1 MVGGSHT
8 QDSIATRALNLAPDS
23 TGANNL
29 SATVAIIDG
38 YPVIKHPPGGPYPVI
53 VPCQGLRLVVNGRE
67 RKEPT
72 PVTVEDKV
80 EILPVDERQE
90 GYWRVKV
97 SGNKLEVLLQMQP
110 GVIRRRRLKDLPPAQ
125 VLQLETMEQESFYTP
140 FTLEDLVRELK
151 SQGIQ
156 YGIDWQACARL
167 AEAPAEGT
175 WTIARGQPALP
186 GKDATVVLLFTTQDK
201 VPVTIKE
208 EEQNV
213 NFRERF
219 QFTSVEPGTVLAR
232 KHPVTKGQPG
242 RAVTGEIILPPE
254 PREIGLVALQGAI
267 LSENGL
273 EVVAAR
279 AGRPVARKTKDRV
292 IIEVIPAL
300 CHGGNVDLT
309 SGNITFSG
317 DVIIA
322 GQVEEGMAIEAGGN
336 VYVGDTIS
344 RAMVRAGGSI
354 EVAGN
359 VFVSVLAA
367 GGTTAFQQRLSPLL
381 ARIADDLE
389 RLIAAIKQLLRH
401 PSLKKDD
408 LKGGIGPLVLLLME
422 KKFQDLASTVELLQ
436 KEAQRLPSIPLGA
449 PEGLINDLEYLA
461 RSPLAI
467 KRMGYLEAMLKK
479 VTTWREDIGATP
491 QVEADVTINYAV
503 NSTIVATGNIK
514 VVGDGCYHSRLQAG
528 KSVTINGVFRGG
540 ELQAQ
545 GDIYIRELGSRS
557 GTETRVVTRAGAR
570 VTAGHVFENTSIQ
583 IGPRLH
589 SFNQEERGVSLWLDR
604 EGEIIKHY
612 FTTPV
617 L

>member
-1 MVGGSHT
+1 M
-8 QDSIATRALNLAPDS
+8 
-23 TGANNL
+23 
-29 SATVAIIDG
+29 
-38 YPVIKHPPGGPYPVI
+38 
-53 VPCQGLRLVVNGRE
+53 
-67 RKEPT
+67 
-72 PVTVEDKV
+72 
-80 EILPVDERQE
+80 
-90 GYWRVKV
+90 
-97 SGNKLEVLLQMQP
+97 
-110 GVIRRRRLKDLPPAQ
+110 
-125 VLQLETMEQESFYTP
+125 
-140 FTLEDLVRELK
+140 EDLIREIK

-167 AEAPAEGT
+167 AETPVEGT

-186 GKDATVVLLFTTQDK
+186 GKDATVQLLFTTRDK
-201 VPVTIKE
+201 VPVNFNE
-208 EEQNV
+208 EAPSI

-219 QFTSVEPGTVLAR
+219 QFTSVEPGMVLAR
-232 KHPVTKGQPG
+232 KQPVIKGQPG
-242 RAVTGEIILPPE
+242 RGVTGEIILPPE
-254 PREIGLVALQGAI
+254 PREIELVATQGAV
-267 LSENGL
+267 LSANGL

-279 AGRPVARKTKDRV
+279 AGRPAARKTKDRV

-300 CHGGNVDLT
+300 IHAGNVSLA

-322 GQVEEGMAIEAGGN
+322 GQVEEGMAIAAGGN

-344 RAMVRAGGSI
+344 RAMVQAGGSI

-367 GGTTAFQQRLSPLL
+367 GGTMAFQQGLNSLL
-381 ARIADDLE
+381 PKIAHDLE
-389 RLIAAIKQLLRH
+389 RLLTAIKQLLRH

-408 LKGGIGPLVLLLME
+408 LQGGIGPLVLLLME

-436 KEAQRLPSIPLGA
+436 KEVQSLHLIPLGA

-467 KRMGYLEAMLKK
+467 KSMGYLEAMLKK
-479 VTTWREDIGATP
+479 VTTWQEGIGATH
-491 QVEADVTINYAV
+491 QAKADVTINYAV

-528 KSVTINGVFRGG
+528 QSVTIKGVFRGG
-540 ELQAQ
+540 EIQAQ
-545 GDIYIRELGSRS
+545 GDVDIRELGSRS

-583 IGPRLH
+583 IGPRLY

-604 EGEIIKHY
+604 EGEMIKHG
-612 FTTPV
+612 
-617 L
+617 